1 MRVCHVVGV
10 QLLLTL
16 STALAAPHKACGKN
30 AVRPLTVSAETK
42 TELAKYSLAAY
53 ENADPTNRVK
63 GLLFTPKAKGGRPLP
78 MVVYIPGNGELGE
91 VEGHFRQRAIFERVT
106 SAAFQEKYPCFLLA
120 LTPPREA
127 TTLLGGIPG
136 HPTGMQCKV
145 QG

>member
-1 MRVCHVVGV
+1 M
-10 QLLLTL
+10 
-16 STALAAPHKACGKN
+16 
-30 AVRPLTVSAETK
+30 
-42 TELAKYSLAAY
+42 
-53 ENADPTNRVK
+53 
-63 GLLFTPKAKGGRPLP
+63 P

-91 VEGHFRQRAIFERVT
+91 IEGHFRQRAIFERVT
-106 SAAFQEKYPCFLLA
+106 SAAFQKKYPCFLLA

>member
-1 MRVCHVVGV
+1 MKGCCIVAAMIAFCGAVQTWGAVDRHYYNVC
-10 QLLLTL
+10 
-16 STALAAPHKACGKN
+16 
-30 AVRPLTVSAETK
+30 PLTVSAETK
-42 TELAKYSLAAY
+42 AELAKYSLAAY
-53 ENADPTNRVK
+53 ENTDPTNRVK
-63 GLLFTPKAKGGRPLP
+63 ALLFTPKAKGGRPLP

-91 VEGHFRQRAIFERVT
+91 IEGHFRQRAIFERVT
-106 SAAFQEKYPCFLLA
+106 SAAFQKKYPCFLLA